1 MFAIA
6 VYLIAIQIFSRTVHA
21 FGNSFGR
28 IFRITTYGES
38 HGTAVGVVI
47 DGCPPRIPI
56 DITNIQ
62 NELDRRKPGQSRLTT
77 PRKEED
83 RVRILSGVFNG
94 LSTGAPIILQ
104 VNNNDQRSS
113 DYDSMVEKYR
123 PSHADATY
131 DAKYGLRSIYGGG
144 RSSARETVGRV
155 AAGAV
160 AKTILDHYCGLQIV
174 GYVKK
179 VQDIE
184 ATVDENTVCRDM
196 VH

>member
-1 MFAIA
+1 
-6 VYLIAIQIFSRTVHA
+6 
-21 FGNSFGR
+21 
-28 IFRITTYGES
+28 
-38 HGTAVGVVI
+38 VGVVI

-77 PRKEED
+77 PRKED
-83 RVRILSGVFNG
+83 DQVCILSGVFNG

-184 ATVDENTVCRDM
+184 ATVDENTVCGDM